1 MKNLLFIIMMFIG
14 VSAIAQDT
22 TATSKII
29 SKEELSKMG
38 KLTLTKVYL
47 DEVQKLVVLCP
58 NLAISQEDVP
68 DNFYLRKR
76 WRKINKSAIN
86 NSKVAAENYRDII
99 PYSDKNKIIESI
111 LYMHAINEY
120 ISKL

>member
-47 DEVQKLVVLCP
+47 DEMQKLVVLCP

>member
-1 MKNLLFIIMMFIG
+1 MMFIG

-58 NLAISQEDVP
+58 NLAISEEDVP